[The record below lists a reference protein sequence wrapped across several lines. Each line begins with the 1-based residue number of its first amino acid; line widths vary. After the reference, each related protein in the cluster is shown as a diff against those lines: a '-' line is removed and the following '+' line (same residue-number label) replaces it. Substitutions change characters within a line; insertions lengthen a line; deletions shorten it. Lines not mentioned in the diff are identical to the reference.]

1 MAATLEALLEAR
13 TRRPAAAI
21 PLAEP
26 VPLDTVPT
34 PALVVDVGALERN
47 LDRMAGFLAARGVG
61 LRPHAKMH
69 KCPEVARRQLERGAV
84 GICCAKLAE
93 AEVMHAAGMDRIL
106 LTSPVVTDAA
116 IGRLLR
122 LVADGGD
129 VRTVVDDA
137 DVVSRLG
144 AQAQAAGLEVR
155 VLVDLDPDMGRTG
168 IARGVPARD
177 LVRRI
182 ASTPGVRFT
191 GLQQYSGQLQHLA
204 SHAERAAGAREAL
217 ARGRETAALI
227 EADGH
232 AVELFTGGGT
242 GTYDIDSLP
251 LDDGTGFTDLQCG
264 SYAFM
269 DEEYEAI
276 GRDERGR
283 AERFE
288 PALTVHVTAVSR
300 PRAGLITVDGG
311 IKAFAADT
319 SRPAALAVDGSHLP
333 GIRYHFGG
341 DEHGILRLQE
351 GAPAL
356 RVGDRL
362 RFAPSHCDPT
372 VNLHEWI
379 HAARDGFVTELWPVA
394 ARGCG
399 W

>member
-1 MAATLEALLEAR
+1 MAATLEEVLEAR
-13 TRRPAAAI
+13 TRRPAGA
-21 PLAEP
+21 LVLDEP
-26 VPLDTVPT
+26 VSVDAVPT
-34 PALVVDVGALERN
+34 PALVVDVAALERN
-47 LDRMAGFLAARGVG
+47 LDRMAGFLAGRGIG

-69 KCPEVARRQLERGAV
+69 KCPEVARRQLDRGAV

-93 AEVMHAAGMDRIL
+93 AEVMAAAGIDRVL

-122 LVADGGD
+122 LVAAGGD

-137 DVVSRLG
+137 GVVTRLG
-144 AQAQAAGLEVR
+144 AAARALGLEVS
-155 VLVDLDPDMGRTG
+155 VVVDLDPDMGRTG
-168 IARGVPARD
+168 IARGEPARD
-177 LVRRI
+177 LVRHI
-182 ASTPGVRFT
+182 AATPGVRFT
-191 GLQQYSGQLQHLA
+191 GLQQYSGQLQHLDE
-204 SHAERAAGAREAL
+204 HGDRVTGAREAL
-217 ARGRETAALI
+217 RRGRETAALI

-232 AVELFTGGGT
+232 GVEVFTGGGT
-242 GTYDIDSLP
+242 GTFDIDSRP
-251 LDDGTGFTDLQCG
+251 LEDGGGFTDLQCG

-269 DEEYEAI
+269 DEEYGAI
-276 GRDERGR
+276 GRD
-283 AERFE
+283 ADTERFE

-300 PRAGLITVDGG
+300 PRTGLITVDGG

-319 SRPAALAVDGSHLP
+319 SRPAALDAAGAHLA

-341 DEHGILRLQE
+341 DEHGILQLKE
-351 GAPAL
+351 GAPDL

-379 HAARDGFVTELWPVA
+379 HAARDGLVTELWPVA

>member
-1 MAATLEALLEAR
+1 M
-13 TRRPAAAI
+13 
-21 PLAEP
+21 
-26 VPLDTVPT
+26 
-34 PALVVDVGALERN
+34 
-47 LDRMAGFLAARGVG
+47 
-61 LRPHAKMH
+61 
-69 KCPEVARRQLERGAV
+69 

-93 AEVMHAAGMDRIL
+93 AEVMHAAGIDRIL
-106 LTSPVVTDAA
+106 LTSPVVSDAA
-116 IGRLLR
+116 IARLIR
-122 LVADGGD
+122 LVAAGGD

-137 DVVSRLG
+137 GVVSRLG
-144 AQAQAAGLEVR
+144 AQARAAGVEVA

-168 IARGVPARD
+168 IARGEPARD
-177 LVRRI
+177 LVRYI
-182 ASTPGVRFT
+182 ASTAGVRFT
-191 GLQQYSGQLQHLA
+191 GLQQYSGQLQHLD
-204 SHAERAAGAREAL
+204 SHAERVAGAREAL

-251 LDDGTGFTDLQCG
+251 LDDGAGFTDLQCG

-269 DEEYEAI
+269 DEEYDAI
-276 GRDERGR
+276 GRDEH

-300 PRAGLITVDGG
+300 PREGLITVDGG

-319 SRPAALAVDGSHLP
+319 SRPAALDADGAHLA

-341 DEHGILRLQE
+341 DEHGILRLKE
-351 GAPAL
+351 GAPDL

-372 VNLHEWI
+372 VNLHDWI
-379 HAARDGFVTELWPVA
+379 HAARDGLVTELWPVA